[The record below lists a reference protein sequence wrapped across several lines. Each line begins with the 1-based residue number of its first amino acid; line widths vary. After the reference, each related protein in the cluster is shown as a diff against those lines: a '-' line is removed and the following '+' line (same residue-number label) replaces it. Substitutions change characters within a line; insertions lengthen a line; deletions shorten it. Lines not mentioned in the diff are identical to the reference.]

1 MTNITL
7 SIEDEIYDKMKKFS
21 EIKWSEYVRKCVQ
34 KRIEELE
41 SIKSNIYADEEVLSR
56 DWLSKEDN
64 IAWADL

>member
-7 SIEDEIYDKMKKFS
+7 SIEDEVYDKMKKFS
-21 EIKWSEYVRKCVQ
+21 EIKWSEFVRKCVQ

-41 SIKSNIYADEEVLSR
+41 SIKSEVYADEILLSK

-64 IAWADL
+64 SAWGNL